1 MPLTL
6 TDIGSVRVQVILSSL
21 GFEGC
26 GCLTMCHLLAACSL
40 GGNGECSVQVQLWQT
55 NVLNGFTLKNSTHY
69 QENPTGT
76 GSSNKLYTL
85 SIPLDME
92 FTTGDALGLGFFH
105 DPQIDAFD
113 VHIKS
118 APNHTYLQWM
128 TSGTTLSVQN
138 ATTVEG
144 TLPILSVEG
153 KCVVTNV
160 YMSHKSHFPA

>member
-1 MPLTL
+1 M
-6 TDIGSVRVQVILSSL
+6 QVILSSL

-26 GCLTMCHLLAACSL
+26 GRLTMCHLLVGCSM
-40 GGNGECSVQVQLWQT
+40 GGSGECSVQVQLWQT
-55 NVLNGFTLKNSTHY
+55 NVLNGFTLKNSTYY
-69 QENPTGT
+69 QENATDPAGT
-76 GSSNKLYTL
+76 VYIL

-92 FTTGDALGLGFFH
+92 FTTGDVLGFFH
-105 DPQIDAFD
+105 DPPIEPFD
-113 VHIKS
+113 VHTAT

-153 KCVVTNV
+153 MCVWSWIMYTCLTIAS
-160 YMSHKSHFPA
+160 YISLLD